1 MPSTSAILS
10 LYGWTLLGLALLV
23 GAGPAS
29 SIAAFMLVGDPQ
41 APLAMASATGIREI
55 VFLVPSIALML
66 LWRRRNAPPYR
77 LGFDGGLGL
86 GSLCGLGLAFLAI
99 ALAGFGGAIGP
110 GAGPD
115 ARDVASVFALIILVP
130 ALILHGCAEEIV
142 FRGIVQ
148 EAAIALFGV
157 RGGVVFAALGWT
169 LLQFFQGYT
178 SPMHILNSFLVGLGF
193 GLVALRAGV
202 LAAGTA
208 HGLWTWAET
217 RLFGFGPLA
226 SPPLF
231 DLDVVTPNFWTGPFS
246 DTYGG
251 LATSCAALL
260 VLAGLTWSIRTMPPS
275 AALPTRPR
283 LKPNSRKGQSRTKRT
298 TR

>member
-1 MPSTSAILS
+1 MPSASAILS
-10 LYGWTLLGLALLV
+10 LCGWTLLGLALLV

-29 SIAAFMLVGDPQ
+29 SIAAFMLVSDPQ
-41 APLAMASATGIREI
+41 APLAMASATGIRESI
-55 VFLVPSIALML
+55 FLAPSIALML
-66 LWRRRNAPPYR
+66 LWRRRHSAPYR

-86 GSLCGLGLAFLAI
+86 GTLCGLGLAFLAI
-99 ALAGFGGAIGP
+99 TLAGFGGAIGP

-115 ARDVASVFALIILVP
+115 ARDLVSISALIVLIP

-148 EAAIALFGV
+148 EAAISLFGV
-157 RGGVVFAALGWT
+157 RGGVVFAALGWA

-193 GLVALRAGV
+193 GLVTLRAGV
-202 LAAGTA
+202 LAAGAA

-217 RLFGFGPLA
+217 RLFGFGPTA

-231 DLDVVTPNFWTGPFS
+231 DLDVVTPNFWTGPFA

-251 LATSCAALL
+251 FATSCAALL
-260 VLAGLTWSIRTMPPS
+260 VLTALIWSIRTMPASGKSP
-275 AALPTRPR
+275 A
-283 LKPNSRKGQSRTKRT
+283 RKKRT
-298 TR
+298 RR